1 MNILNKDNEGMPL
14 DFPPQLLC
22 FLPSAVHRAEDF
34 KMFCNA
40 IVKLSRRRKLF
51 ELSPQSLGA
60 SCDRCF
66 DRSIGAMVVMWETQC
81 HKPTICGCYHPW
93 KWWCLGWF
101 SIGFTYHYS
110 VSWRFTPGLVQ
121 SLGKIL
127 EQFLGR
133 TANCKLFWQLVYV
146 ISLCFNCFL
155 FSSWIYI
162 FMLGSSWDKRFDT
175 YHYVGW
181 SLALCSGNTWWYSNP
196 DVGRTNF
203 FGAELYQ
210 IVSNQVWYMLY
221 RNHV

>member
-81 HKPTICGCYHPW
+81 HKPTIWGCFIHFYTTHL
-93 KWWCLGWF
+93 CINGGF
-101 SIGFTYHYS
+101 S
-110 VSWRFTPGLVQ
+110 TPL
-121 SLGKIL
+121 
-127 EQFLGR
+127 
-133 TANCKLFWQLVYV
+133 N
-146 ISLCFNCFL
+146 
-155 FSSWIYI
+155 I
-162 FMLGSSWDKRFDT
+162 FGGIIPR
-175 YHYVGW
+175 Y
-181 SLALCSGNTWWYSNP
+181 P
-196 DVGRTNF
+196 
-203 FGAELYQ
+203 
-210 IVSNQVWYMLY
+210 
-221 RNHV
+221 